1 VNIDVV
7 SVRAGALLYAN
18 AGLAFTG
25 RQIIWDP
32 VFNGDEHVALMR
44 DLTAS
49 AISDLDRYRW
59 SVKDIPTDEI
69 MGQIYQPLL
78 VSKLSA
84 LRWQNV
90 SGTSSGPSSG
100 SSSGPSGGKNLHVL
114 GGSGSIN
121 LPDVER
127 VEGNTRQLSVSM
139 GQRMRLTGTI
149 RSRSTRL
156 LSLLQLC
163 K

>member
-1 VNIDVV
+1 
-7 SVRAGALLYAN
+7 
-18 AGLAFTG
+18 
-25 RQIIWDP
+25 
-32 VFNGDEHVALMR
+32 MR
-44 DLTAS
+44 DLTSS

-59 SVKDIPTDEI
+59 SVKNIPTDEI

-90 SGTSSGPSSG
+90 SGTN
-100 SSSGPSGGKNLHVL
+100 GGKNLHVL

-139 GQRMRLTGTI
+139 GQLHRVPDAIDWDDPKQVDSIIVAPATLQVITD
-149 RSRSTRL
+149 L
-156 LSLLQLC
+156 LR
-163 K
+163 